1 MFVFRVLSL
10 IELPEQLLFFLSSVK
25 GHIYQLLMKLTIMI
39 IVLLVTLILT
49 RKASEHLGA

>member
-1 MFVFRVLSL
+1 MPWVLSL
-10 IELPEQLLFFLSSVK
+10 IELPEQLLFFLSPVK
-25 GHIYQLLMKLTIMI
+25 GHIYQLLIKLTIMI